1 MYAKRYIEPRSPA
14 GTRRQYHK
22 QHDSHGERSGV
33 EPRMILGN
41 ELDED
46 PRQSEIK
53 LEFESISTLSRVVA
67 DLQSVLSGKAGG
79 MSHNLN

>member
-1 MYAKRYIEPRSPA
+1 
-14 GTRRQYHK
+14 
-22 QHDSHGERSGV
+22 
-33 EPRMILGN
+33 MILGN